1 MRLIAFRPLEGR
13 SGDEPVG
20 NDGGHLAR
28 LRGVDAG
35 CAAVLES
42 ASYILA
48 LFCQVSVQ
56 SPEKRQRQCPQETG
70 KTYWQILTFF
80 TLCIMVFVQKQ
91 NKGVIMINFW
101 SKVIRCDENWMD
113 ADLDDVIGK
122 VKMGKMELSIDYVKS
137 TFSLR

>member
-1 MRLIAFRPLEGR
+1 
-13 SGDEPVG
+13 
-20 NDGGHLAR
+20 
-28 LRGVDAG
+28 
-35 CAAVLES
+35 
-42 ASYILA
+42 
-48 LFCQVSVQ
+48 
-56 SPEKRQRQCPQETG
+56 
-70 KTYWQILTFF
+70 
-80 TLCIMVFVQKQ
+80 MVFVQKQ